1 MIRLCEI
8 GLMYFLA
15 PKAMWLL
22 LKIHP
27 NEILELDTI
36 SNTLLFDSRVWILPV
51 ICLLFMA
58 FFYLLDKKGK
68 YATNV
73 MVVIRN
79 IFYGLV
85 AAGVL
90 FGHTDTCIECKRKA
104 FRRSSDDL
112 RENPLSGV
120 GRPMGEWTGLYLVD
134 HRKNDHGN
142 ESIP

>member
-85 AAGVL
+85 VAGILFSILILVL
-90 FGHTDTCIECKRKA
+90 SAKGK
-104 FRRSSDDL
+104 
-112 RENPLSGV
+112 LSGIFLMLSEKIPYLTWEAQWGN
-120 GRPMGEWTGLYLVD
+120 GRGFTWSFTG
-134 HRKNDHGN
+134 KM
-142 ESIP
+142 IA

>member
-1 MIRLCEI
+1 
-8 GLMYFLA
+8 
-15 PKAMWLL
+15 
-22 LKIHP
+22 
-27 NEILELDTI
+27 
-36 SNTLLFDSRVWILPV
+36 
-51 ICLLFMA
+51 MA

-90 FGHTDTCIECKRKA
+90 FGILILVLSAKGKL
-104 FRRSSDDL
+104 SGVLLDDL